1 MRFLVF
7 LLLSLPVAAE
17 APPSVIV
24 KPLAVCVEG
33 KCVISEDDY
42 RTLQE
47 WHAAKHR
54 ELAWASE
61 MLDEARAE
69 ITALRAM
76 LARFAAG
83 CEARRT

>member
-1 MRFLVF
+1 MRFVLV
-7 LLLSLPVAAE
+7 LLLAMPAWAE
-17 APPSVIV
+17 APPAVIV
-24 KPLAVCVEG
+24 KPLAVCADG
-33 KCVISEDDY
+33 KCVMSEEDY